1 MWQSHKIKRDNS
13 TGKLKDMCGSPHV
26 EIGGD
31 IHPEERKHGSESK
44 KIAIVANK
52 YKWNSPTNKRE
63 TNQGQTGKQVIES
76 WNLKRL

>member
-1 MWQSHKIKRDNS
+1 
-13 TGKLKDMCGSPHV
+13 MCGSPHV

-44 KIAIVANK
+44 TIAIVANK

-76 WNLKRL
+76 